1 MLVRW
6 IEGATDCVTR
16 EEIYSTGY
24 APYDDSQQAKV
35 SQDNVPRSFS
45 SN

>member
-6 IEGATDCVTR
+6 IEEATDCVTR

-24 APYDDSQQAKV
+24 VPYDDSQQGKV
-35 SQDNVPRSFS
+35 SQDNLARSFS